1 MGQVALITG
10 ASRGIGRVTAMH
22 LLADGWSV
30 AFTYNQSKDAA
41 KAFEREANVDLGADE
56 HPRVVAYHAD
66 VRDGATSRKV
76 VEHVVARFGSLD
88 ALINN
93 AGVRRDALMYN
104 MSDEQWDEVVD
115 TNLRGAWSMAK
126 AALPVMMQQRRGAIV
141 NVASL
146 SGMHGIVGQT
156 NYSAS
161 KGGLIAFTKSL
172 AREVARSGIRV
183 NCVAPGFVDTDMTAN
198 LDEEAKRA
206 MIRAIPMRRL
216 IKPDEV
222 AAAIAFLIS
231 ESASAITGQVLCV
244 DGGTS
249 A

>member
-1 MGQVALITG
+1 LPQVALITG

-66 VRDGATSRKV
+66 VRDGATGRKV
-76 VEHVVARFGSLD
+76 VEHVVARFGQLD

-104 MSDEQWDEVVD
+104 MSEEQWSEVVD
-115 TNLRGAWSMAK
+115 TNLRGAWAMAK

-183 NCVAPGFVDTDMTAN
+183 NCVAPGFVDTDMTAS
-198 LDEEAKRA
+198 LDEEAKRS